1 MRPLRIIDTWMAMR
15 PLRMIDLKY
24 NFKMARWPLKCIGM
38 PWQWY
43 QWPWGL
49 CCQHLLHGMQW
60 SPTATFFFGHDL
72 LLQWWLIGPSAG
84 AFAQNHGKPY
94 HCESLGRQ
102 CVNNMKNLIFWWT
115 NNILI
120 RLIQIK
126 LHDASMTWLG
136 NTCNDYH
143 KTKPWNA
150 IKFEYMK

>member
-1 MRPLRIIDTWMAMR
+1 MKPTNHYKPTPIYQYLNTYIYIYVPYSILHTWMAMRPLRIIDTWMAMR

-60 SPTATFFFGHDL
+60 SPTATFFLGHDL

-102 CVNNMKNLIFWWT
+102 CVNNMKNLIFLM
-115 NNILI
+115 N
-120 RLIQIK
+120 K
-126 LHDASMTWLG
+126 
-136 NTCNDYH
+136 
-143 KTKPWNA
+143 
-150 IKFEYMK
+150 